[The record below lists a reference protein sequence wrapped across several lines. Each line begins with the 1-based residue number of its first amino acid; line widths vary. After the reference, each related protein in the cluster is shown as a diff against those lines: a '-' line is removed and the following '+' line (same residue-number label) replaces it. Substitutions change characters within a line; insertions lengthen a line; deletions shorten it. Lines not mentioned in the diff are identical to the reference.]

1 MELVFKTEVYEGP
14 LDLLLAL
21 IAKNKMNI
29 ADIKI
34 AVIFEQYMEYV
45 ENMEVEDMEV
55 AGEFIRMASEL
66 MLIKSKMLL
75 PKQDEDPREELVRT
89 LMEYKAAKE
98 AAEKLSA
105 LEKEF
110 IGRFE
115 KDSDEI
121 VIDKTK
127 LDDMDI
133 SLLSEAMTRILMKIS
148 DKRELEKT
156 KPIESI
162 NPIIK
167 KQIVP
172 VSERI
177 VHIMRVMIKKKRMNF
192 EELFDDAKTRS
203 GIIATFYAVLEL
215 LKSGRVEIDREASDA
230 TSSNIVLR
238 FVKDKKENDDGQRN
252 DDGQ

>member
-1 MELVFKTEVYEGP
+1 MEFVFKTEVYEGP

-34 AVIFEQYMEYV
+34 AVIFDQYMEYV
-45 ENMEVEDMEV
+45 ENMDVDDMES

-66 MLIKSKMLL
+66 MLIKSRMLL
-75 PKQDEDPREELVRT
+75 PKEDEDPREELVRT
-89 LMEYKAAKE
+89 LMEYKTAKE
-98 AAEKLSA
+98 AAMRLGE
-105 LEKEF
+105 LESEF

-115 KDSDEI
+115 KDSMEV

-133 SLLSEAMTRILMKIS
+133 SILSGAMTKLLMTM
-148 DKRELEKT
+148 RELREIERV

-167 KQIVP
+167 KKIVP
-172 VSERI
+172 VPSRI
-177 VHIMRVMIKKKRMNF
+177 MHIMRYMYKKNDVAF
-192 EELFDDAKTRS
+192 EELFDDVTSRS
-203 GIIATFYAVLEL
+203 GIVATFYAVLEL
-215 LKSGRVEIDREASDA
+215 LKSGRVELLRNAYQTDGQI
-230 TSSNIVLR
+230 ILR
-238 FVKDKKENDDGQRN
+238 FVKTRKKDAENG
-252 DDGQ
+252 

>member
-34 AVIFEQYMEYV
+34 AVIFDQYMEYV
-45 ENMEVEDMEV
+45 ENMDVDDMES

-66 MLIKSKMLL
+66 MLIKSRMLL
-75 PKQDEDPREELVRT
+75 PKEDEDPREELVRT
-89 LMEYKAAKE
+89 LMEYKTAKE
-98 AAEKLSA
+98 AAMRLGE
-105 LEKEF
+105 LESEF

-115 KDSDEI
+115 KDSMEV

-133 SLLSEAMTRILMKIS
+133 SILSGAMTKLLMTM
-148 DKRELEKT
+148 REIREIERV

-167 KQIVP
+167 KKIVP
-172 VSERI
+172 VPSRI
-177 VHIMRVMIKKKRMNF
+177 MHIMRYMYKKNDVAF
-192 EELFDDAKTRS
+192 EELFDDVTSRS
-203 GIIATFYAVLEL
+203 GIVATFYAVLEL
-215 LKSGRVEIDREASDA
+215 LKSGRVELLRDA
-230 TSSNIVLR
+230 YQTDGQIILR
-238 FVKDKKENDDGQRN
+238 FVKTRKKDAENG
-252 DDGQ
+252 

>member
-34 AVIFEQYMEYV
+34 AVIFDQYMEYV
-45 ENMEVEDMEV
+45 ENMEIEDMEV
-55 AGEFIRMASEL
+55 AGDFIRMASEL
-66 MLIKSKMLL
+66 MLIKSRMLV

-98 AAEKLSA
+98 AAEKLGE
-105 LEKEF
+105 LEREYF
-110 IGRFE
+110 GRFE

-121 VIDKTK
+121 VVDKSK
-127 LDDMDI
+127 LDDMDVA
-133 SLLSEAMTRILMKIS
+133 LLSEAMTRILLKIS
-148 DKRELEKT
+148 DRRELEKT
-156 KPIESI
+156 KPIEAI

-167 KQIVP
+167 KVVVP
-172 VSERI
+172 VSERMDHVI
-177 VHIMRVMIKKKRMNF
+177 NVMKKKKRMNF
-192 EELFDDAKTRS
+192 ESLFDDAKTRS

-215 LKSGRVEIDREASDA
+215 LKTGSVEIDRETSDG
-230 TSSNIVLR
+230 TSAKIILR
-238 FVKDKKENDDGQRN
+238 FVGDKREKDDGQ
-252 DDGQ
+252 

>member
-45 ENMEVEDMEV
+45 ENMDVTDMET

-66 MLIKSKMLL
+66 MLIKSRMLL
-75 PKQDEDPREELVRT
+75 PKEDEDPREELVRT
-89 LMEYKAAKE
+89 LMEYKTAKE
-98 AAEKLSA
+98 AAQRLGE
-105 LEKEF
+105 LELEF
-110 IGRFE
+110 FGRFE
-115 KDSDEI
+115 KDSMEV

-133 SLLSEAMTRILMKIS
+133 SILAGAMTKLLMTMRET
-148 DKRELEKT
+148 RELERT

-167 KQIVP
+167 KKIVP
-172 VSERI
+172 IPSRI
-177 VHIMRVMIKKKRMNF
+177 MHIMRYMYKKGDVGF
-192 EELFDDAKTRS
+192 FELFDDVTTRS
-203 GIIATFYAVLEL
+203 GIVATFYAVLEL
-215 LKSGRVEIDREASDA
+215 LKSGRVELIRDA
-230 TSSNIVLR
+230 YDNSGDVILR
-238 FVKDKKENDDGQRN
+238 FVKTVKKDAQNG
-252 DDGQ
+252 

>member
-34 AVIFEQYMEYV
+34 AVIFDQYMEYV
-45 ENMEVEDMEV
+45 ENMEIEDMEV
-55 AGEFIRMASEL
+55 AGDFIRMASEL
-66 MLIKSKMLL
+66 MLIKSKMLV

-98 AAEKLSA
+98 AAEKLGE
-105 LEKEF
+105 LEREYF
-110 IGRFE
+110 GRFE

-121 VIDKTK
+121 VVDKSK
-127 LDDMDI
+127 LDDMDVA
-133 SLLSEAMTRILMKIS
+133 LLSEAMTRILLKIS
-148 DKRELEKT
+148 DRRELEKT
-156 KPIESI
+156 KPIEAI

-167 KQIVP
+167 KVVVP
-172 VSERI
+172 VSERMDHVI
-177 VHIMRVMIKKKRMNF
+177 NVMKKKKRMNF
-192 EELFDDAKTRS
+192 ESLFDDAKTRS

-215 LKSGRVEIDREASDA
+215 LKTGSVEIDRETSDG
-230 TSSNIVLR
+230 TSANIILR
-238 FVKDKKENDDGQRN
+238 FVGDKREKDDGQ
-252 DDGQ
+252 

>member
-34 AVIFEQYMEYV
+34 AVIFDQYMEYV
-45 ENMEVEDMEV
+45 ENMEIEDMEV
-55 AGEFIRMASEL
+55 AGDFIRMASEL
-66 MLIKSKMLL
+66 MLIKSRMLV

-98 AAEKLSA
+98 AAEKLGE
-105 LEKEF
+105 LEREYF
-110 IGRFE
+110 GRFE

-121 VIDKTK
+121 VVDKSK
-127 LDDMDI
+127 LDDMDVA
-133 SLLSEAMTRILMKIS
+133 LLSEAMTRILLKIS
-148 DKRELEKT
+148 DRRELEKT
-156 KPIESI
+156 KPIEAI

-167 KQIVP
+167 KVVVP
-172 VSERI
+172 VSERMDHVI
-177 VHIMRVMIKKKRMNF
+177 NVMKKKKRMNF
-192 EELFDDAKTRS
+192 ESLFDDAKTRS

-215 LKSGRVEIDREASDA
+215 LKTGSVEIDRETSDG
-230 TSSNIVLR
+230 TSANIILR
-238 FVKDKKENDDGQRN
+238 FVGDKREKDDGQ
-252 DDGQ
+252 

>member
-34 AVIFEQYMEYV
+34 AVIFDQYMEYV
-45 ENMEVEDMEV
+45 ENMEIEDMEV
-55 AGEFIRMASEL
+55 AGDFIRMASEL
-66 MLIKSKMLL
+66 MLIKSKMLV

-98 AAEKLSA
+98 AAEKLSV
-105 LEKEF
+105 LEKEYF
-110 IGRFE
+110 GRFE

-203 GIIATFYAVLEL
+203 GIVATFYAVLEL
-215 LKSGRVEIDREASDA
+215 LKSGRVEIDREASDYQ
-230 TSSNIVLR
+230 SSDIVLR
-238 FVKDKKENDDGQRN
+238 FVKDKKENEDGQ
-252 DDGQ
+252 

>member
-34 AVIFEQYMEYV
+34 AVIFDQYMEYV
-45 ENMEVEDMEV
+45 ENMDVDDMES

-66 MLIKSKMLL
+66 MLIKSRMLL
-75 PKQDEDPREELVRT
+75 PKEDEDPREELVRT
-89 LMEYKAAKE
+89 LMEYKTAKE
-98 AAEKLSA
+98 AATRLGE
-105 LEKEF
+105 LESEF

-115 KDSDEI
+115 KDSMEV

-133 SLLSEAMTRILMKIS
+133 SILSGAMTKLLMTM
-148 DKRELEKT
+148 REIREIERV

-167 KQIVP
+167 KKIVP
-172 VSERI
+172 VPSRI
-177 VHIMRVMIKKKRMNF
+177 MHIMRYMYKKNDVAF
-192 EELFDDAKTRS
+192 EELFDDVTSRS
-203 GIIATFYAVLEL
+203 GIVATFYAVLEL
-215 LKSGRVEIDREASDA
+215 LKSGRVELLRDA
-230 TSSNIVLR
+230 YQTDGQIILG
-238 FVKDKKENDDGQRN
+238 FVKTRKKDAENG
-252 DDGQ
+252 

>member
-34 AVIFEQYMEYV
+34 AVIFDQYMEYV
-45 ENMEVEDMEV
+45 ENMEIEDMEV
-55 AGEFIRMASEL
+55 AGDFIRMASEL
-66 MLIKSKMLL
+66 MLIKSRMLV

-98 AAEKLSA
+98 AAEKLGE
-105 LEKEF
+105 LEREYF
-110 IGRFE
+110 GRFE

-121 VIDKTK
+121 VVDKSK
-127 LDDMDI
+127 LDDMDVA
-133 SLLSEAMTRILMKIS
+133 LLSEAMTRILLKIS
-148 DKRELEKT
+148 DRRELEKT
-156 KPIESI
+156 KPIEAI

-167 KQIVP
+167 KVVVP
-172 VSERI
+172 VSERMDHVI
-177 VHIMRVMIKKKRMNF
+177 NVMKKKKRMNF
-192 EELFDDAKTRS
+192 ESLFDDAKTRS

-215 LKSGRVEIDREASDA
+215 LKTGSVEIDRETSDG
-230 TSSNIVLR
+230 TSANIILL
-238 FVKDKKENDDGQRN
+238 FVGDKREKDDGQ
-252 DDGQ
+252 

>member
-34 AVIFEQYMEYV
+34 AVIFDQYMEYV
-45 ENMEVEDMEV
+45 ENMDVDDMES
-55 AGEFIRMASEL
+55 AGEFIRMASAL
-66 MLIKSKMLL
+66 MLIKSRMLL
-75 PKQDEDPREELVRT
+75 PKEDEDPREELVRT
-89 LMEYKAAKE
+89 LMEYKTAKE
-98 AAEKLSA
+98 AATRLGE
-105 LEKEF
+105 LESEF

-115 KDSDEI
+115 KDSMEV

-133 SLLSEAMTRILMKIS
+133 SILSGAMTKLLMTM
-148 DKRELEKT
+148 REIREIERV

-167 KQIVP
+167 KKIVP
-172 VSERI
+172 VPSRI
-177 VHIMRVMIKKKRMNF
+177 MHIMRYMYKKNDVAF
-192 EELFDDAKTRS
+192 EELFDDVTSRS
-203 GIIATFYAVLEL
+203 GIVATFYAVLEL
-215 LKSGRVEIDREASDA
+215 LKSGRVELLRDA
-230 TSSNIVLR
+230 YQTDGQIILR
-238 FVKDKKENDDGQRN
+238 FVKTRKKDAENG
-252 DDGQ
+252 

>member
-45 ENMEVEDMEV
+45 DAMQTEDMEV

-75 PKQDEDPREELVRT
+75 PKQEEDPRAELVRT
-89 LMEYKAAKE
+89 LMEYKTAKE
-98 AAEKLSA
+98 AAEKLSV
-105 LEKEF
+105 LEKEYK
-110 IGRFE
+110 GRFE
-115 KDSDEI
+115 KDTDEI

-133 SLLSEAMTRILMKIS
+133 ELLSGAMTRLLLRVS
-148 DKRELEKT
+148 EKRELQKT
-156 KPIESI
+156 KPIEAI

-172 VSERI
+172 VPVRI
-177 VHIMRVMIKKKRMNF
+177 FHVMRVMVRKQNVHF
-192 EELFDDAKTRS
+192 DELFEDVTSRS
-203 GIIATFYAVLEL
+203 GIVATFYAVLEL
-215 LKSGRVEIDREASDA
+215 LKAGRLEIDKSLSDR
-230 TSSNIVLR
+230 TSSDVVLK
-238 FVKDKKENDDGQRN
+238 FVKDKRDDDNGQ
-252 DDGQ
+252 

>member
-34 AVIFEQYMEYV
+34 AVIFDQYMEYV
-45 ENMEVEDMEV
+45 ENMDVDDMES

-66 MLIKSKMLL
+66 MLIKSRMLL
-75 PKQDEDPREELVRT
+75 PKEDEDPREELVRT
-89 LMEYKAAKE
+89 LMEYKTAKE
-98 AAEKLSA
+98 AATRLGE
-105 LEKEF
+105 LESEF

-115 KDSDEI
+115 KDSMEV

-133 SLLSEAMTRILMKIS
+133 SILSGAMTKLLMTM
-148 DKRELEKT
+148 REIREIERV

-167 KQIVP
+167 KKIVP
-172 VSERI
+172 VPSRI
-177 VHIMRVMIKKKRMNF
+177 MHIMRYMYKKNDVAF
-192 EELFDDAKTRS
+192 EELFDDVTSRS
-203 GIIATFYAVLEL
+203 GIVATFYAVLEL
-215 LKSGRVEIDREASDA
+215 LKSGRVELLRDA
-230 TSSNIVLR
+230 YQTDGQIILR
-238 FVKDKKENDDGQRN
+238 FVKTRKKDAENG
-252 DDGQ
+252 

>member
-45 ENMEVEDMEV
+45 SNMEVEDMEV

-177 VHIMRVMIKKKRMNF
+177 VHVMRVMIKKKRMNF

>member
-1 MELVFKTEVYEGP
+1 MEFVFKTEVYEGP

-34 AVIFEQYMEYV
+34 AVIFDQYMEYV
-45 ENMEVEDMEV
+45 ENMDVDDMES

-66 MLIKSKMLL
+66 MLIKSRMLL
-75 PKQDEDPREELVRT
+75 PKEDEDPREELVRT
-89 LMEYKAAKE
+89 LMEYKTAKE
-98 AAEKLSA
+98 AAMRLGE
-105 LEKEF
+105 LESEF

-115 KDSDEI
+115 KDSMEV

-133 SLLSEAMTRILMKIS
+133 SILSGAMTKLLMTM
-148 DKRELEKT
+148 REIREIERV

-167 KQIVP
+167 KKIVP
-172 VSERI
+172 VPSRI
-177 VHIMRVMIKKKRMNF
+177 MHIMRYMYKKNDVAF
-192 EELFDDAKTRS
+192 EELFDDVTSRS
-203 GIIATFYAVLEL
+203 GIVATFYAVLEL
-215 LKSGRVEIDREASDA
+215 LKSGRVELIRDA
-230 TSSNIVLR
+230 YQTDGQIILR
-238 FVKDKKENDDGQRN
+238 FVKTRKKDAENG
-252 DDGQ
+252 

>member
-1 MELVFKTEVYEGP
+1 MELVFKTEAYEGP

-34 AVIFEQYMEYV
+34 AVIFDQYMEYV
-45 ENMEVEDMEV
+45 ENMEIEDMEV
-55 AGEFIRMASEL
+55 AGDFIRMASEL
-66 MLIKSKMLL
+66 MLIKSKMLV

-98 AAEKLSA
+98 AAEKLSV
-105 LEKEF
+105 LEKEYF
-110 IGRFE
+110 GRFE

-203 GIIATFYAVLEL
+203 GIVATFYAVLEL
-215 LKSGRVEIDREASDA
+215 LKSGRVEIDREASDYQ
-230 TSSNIVLR
+230 SSNIVLR
-238 FVKDKKENDDGQRN
+238 FVKDKKENENGQ
-252 DDGQ
+252 

>member
-34 AVIFEQYMEYV
+34 AVIFDQYMEYV
-45 ENMEVEDMEV
+45 ENMEIEDMEV
-55 AGEFIRMASEL
+55 AGDFIRMASEL
-66 MLIKSKMLL
+66 MLIKSKMLV

-98 AAEKLSA
+98 AAEKLGE
-105 LEKEF
+105 LEREYF
-110 IGRFE
+110 GRFE

-121 VIDKTK
+121 VVDKSK
-127 LDDMDI
+127 LDDMDVA
-133 SLLSEAMTRILMKIS
+133 LLSEAMTRILLKIS
-148 DKRELEKT
+148 DRRELEKT
-156 KPIESI
+156 KPIEAI

-167 KQIVP
+167 KVVVP
-172 VSERI
+172 VSERMDHVI
-177 VHIMRVMIKKKRMNF
+177 NVMKKKKRMNF
-192 EELFDDAKTRS
+192 ESLFDDAKTRS

-215 LKSGRVEIDREASDA
+215 LKTGSVEIDRETSDG
-230 TSSNIVLR
+230 TSAKIILR
-238 FVKDKKENDDGQRN
+238 FVGDMREKDDGQ
-252 DDGQ
+252 

>member
-1 MELVFKTEVYEGP
+1 MELVFKTEAYEGP

-98 AAEKLSA
+98 AAEKLSV
-105 LEKEF
+105 LEKEYF
-110 IGRFE
+110 GRFE

-203 GIIATFYAVLEL
+203 GIVATFYAVLEL
-215 LKSGRVEIDREASDA
+215 LKSGRVEIDREASDYQ
-230 TSSNIVLR
+230 SSDIVLR
-238 FVKDKKENDDGQRN
+238 FVKDKKENEDGQ
-252 DDGQ
+252 

>member
-1 MELVFKTEVYEGP
+1 MEFVFKTEVYEGP

-34 AVIFEQYMEYV
+34 AVIFDQYMEYV
-45 ENMEVEDMEV
+45 ENMDVDDMES

-66 MLIKSKMLL
+66 MLIKSRMLL
-75 PKQDEDPREELVRT
+75 PKEDEDPREELVRT
-89 LMEYKAAKE
+89 LMEYKTAKE
-98 AAEKLSA
+98 AAMRLGE
-105 LEKEF
+105 LESEF

-115 KDSDEI
+115 KDSMEV

-133 SLLSEAMTRILMKIS
+133 SILSGAMTKLLMTMQEL
-148 DKRELEKT
+148 REIERV

-167 KQIVP
+167 KKIVP
-172 VSERI
+172 VPSRI
-177 VHIMRVMIKKKRMNF
+177 MHIMRYMYKKNDVAF
-192 EELFDDAKTRS
+192 EELFDDVTSRS
-203 GIIATFYAVLEL
+203 GIVATFYAVLEL
-215 LKSGRVEIDREASDA
+215 LKSGRVELIRDA
-230 TSSNIVLR
+230 YQTDGQIILR
-238 FVKDKKENDDGQRN
+238 FVKTRKKDAENG
-252 DDGQ
+252 

>member
-34 AVIFEQYMEYV
+34 AVIFDQYMEYV
-45 ENMEVEDMEV
+45 ENMEIEDMEV
-55 AGEFIRMASEL
+55 AGDFIRMASEL
-66 MLIKSKMLL
+66 MLIKSKMLV

-98 AAEKLSA
+98 AAEKLSS

-115 KDSDEI
+115 KDTDEI

-127 LDDMDI
+127 LDDMDVA
-133 SLLSEAMTRILMKIS
+133 LLSEAMTRILMKIS
-148 DKRELEKT
+148 DRRELEKT
-156 KPIESI
+156 KPIEAI

-172 VSERI
+172 VSVRI
-177 VHIMRVMIKKKRMNF
+177 FHIMRVMIKKKKCSF
-192 EELFDDAKTRS
+192 DELFEDAKTRS
-203 GIIATFYAVLEL
+203 GIVATFYAVLEL
-215 LKSGRVEIDREASDA
+215 LKAGRVEIDRKATDTNNSD
-230 TSSNIVLR
+230 IVLR
-238 FVKDKKENDDGQRN
+238 FVGKKKENDDG
-252 DDGQ
+252 

>member
-45 ENMEVEDMEV
+45 ENMEVSDMET
-55 AGEFIRMASEL
+55 AGEFIRMAPEL
-66 MLIKSKMLL
+66 MLIKSRMLL
-75 PKQDEDPREELVRT
+75 PKEDEDPREELVRT

-98 AAEKLSA
+98 AAQKLGV
-105 LEKEF
+105 LEAEF
-110 IGRFE
+110 FGRFE
-115 KDSDEI
+115 KDSMEV

-133 SLLSEAMTRILMKIS
+133 SILSEAMTKLLMTMRET
-148 DKRELEKT
+148 RELERT
-156 KPIESI
+156 KPIEAI

-167 KQIVP
+167 KKIVP
-172 VSERI
+172 VPARI
-177 VHIMRVMIKKKRMNF
+177 MHIMRYMLKKDKVGF
-192 EELFDDAKTRS
+192 IDLFDDVTSRS
-203 GIIATFYAVLEL
+203 GIVATFYAILEL
-215 LKSGRVEIDREASDA
+215 LKSGRLELLRDA
-230 TSSNIVLR
+230 YD
-238 FVKDKKENDDGQRN
+238 KDGEVMFRLIKTKEKKDV
-252 DDGQ
+252 